1 MPSTRSTLFQ
11 HLPRSIV
18 SKVGSVFLLLILTT
32 AGCLLTTWHLAT
44 HLFGTSVAIHEASE
58 QQLRVYT
65 LTLLLSQLH
74 DPAMRQTTSALM
86 REEIQKWNQALEGLQ
101 YGNSRHNAIASSN
114 PELARQLQTVR
125 DRWELQLR
133 PALERT
139 LQDTPTDVPLL
150 EHQYRHDLGDLNL
163 ELTQLMQMLEQE
175 AANQMQALNHL
186 MLLFLLLSLCII
198 GLTIVVL
205 RRTLQAPLNELV
217 NKAERLASGDFTDV
231 TSLPSGDELGR
242 LDTVLETMAHNVRH
256 KIEELQALHSVCREV
271 AALGHGDLDQ
281 VLHGIVDQAAAISRA
296 DFAALLVRHPSM
308 NCWILDAI
316 SGAMFDA
323 KQKEIWL
330 TEETP
335 FSNQAYEERTPVIFP
350 VLSDHAETLVKI
362 RDVYGAKSLLAVPL
376 IAHQHRLGVLI
387 LCSTTR
393 PRQFTTWD
401 VRLAEQFAS
410 YAAITLENVRLF
422 HELESETNALSAK
435 LTAVEHKVAALTHE
449 VKAPAGRVAEFATWI
464 EQDYGSLLGEP
475 GQRYLSWIKKEGR
488 DLAQLAERTLDL
500 AKLTQ
505 DSLDVETVDLFETA
519 HEVLRLLESAIQ
531 ARGVR
536 ITVEQDLP
544 RLACRRIHVK
554 QVLENLVSNA
564 IKYMGEQP
572 DPHVGIGAL
581 TSHHDRLIYVRDN
594 GMGMDPAMTERIFSP
609 FARLAG
615 PEISGAGIGLVIVK
629 TVVEQYKGRVF
640 VDTVPG
646 KGSTF
651 YVQLPT
657 VPAVERKPAAP
668 LHSEQVGPGI
678 PWHAATEQDAPR
690 PRQVNS

>member
-1 MPSTRSTLFQ
+1 MHSTPSATFR
-11 HLPRSIV
+11 HLSRSIV
-18 SKVGSVFLLLILTT
+18 SKVGAAFLLLILTT
-32 AGCLLTTWHLAT
+32 AGCLLTTWHLAGQ
-44 HLFGTSVAIHEASE
+44 LIGTSAAINEAGG
-58 QQLRVYT
+58 QRMRVYK
-65 LTLLLSQLH
+65 LALLLSQLH
-74 DPAMRQTTSALM
+74 DPAMRQTTRAAM
-86 REEIQKWNQALEGLQ
+86 REEIQKWNQVLEGLQ
-101 YGNSRHNAIASSN
+101 YGNASHNAIASAN
-114 PELARQLQTVR
+114 PELVRQLQTVK

-133 PALERT
+133 PTLEQALH
-139 LQDTPTDVPLL
+139 DNPTNLHLL
-150 EHQYRHDLGDLNL
+150 EQQYQHDLDDLKLDLN
-163 ELTQLMQMLEQE
+163 QMVHMLEQD
-175 AANQMQALNHL
+175 AGDRIQALNRLLL
-186 MLLFLLLSLCII
+186 MFLLLSLCII
-198 GLTIVVL
+198 GLTVLVL
-205 RRTLQAPLNELV
+205 RRTLQTPLKQLV
-217 NKAERLASGDFTDV
+217 GKAERLASGDFTDV
-231 TSLPSGDELGR
+231 TSHPRGDELGR
-242 LDTVLETMAHNVRH
+242 VGTALETMAYKVRH

-281 VLHGIVDQAAAISRA
+281 VLHGIVDHAAAVSRA

-316 SGAMFDA
+316 SGVMFDA

-335 FSNQAYEERTPVIFP
+335 FSNQAYEERAPVIVP
-350 VLSDHAETLVKI
+350 VLSDHADTLVKI

-376 IAHQHRLGVLI
+376 MAHQHCLGVLM
-387 LCSTTR
+387 LCSTTQT
-393 PRQFTTWD
+393 RQFTTWD
-401 VRLAEQFAS
+401 VGLAEQFAS
-410 YAAITLENVRLF
+410 YAAVTLENVRLF
-422 HELESETNALSAK
+422 HELESETNALSVK

-464 EQDYGSLLGEP
+464 EQDYGSLLGEH

-500 AKLTQ
+500 ARLTHEP
-505 DSLDVETVDLFETA
+505 LDVETVDVFEA
-519 HEVLRLLESAIQ
+519 AGEVLQLLDGALQ
-531 ARGVR
+531 TRGVR
-536 ITVEQDLP
+536 ITVEPDLP

-564 IKYMGEQP
+564 IKYMGGQSE
-572 DPHVGIGAL
+572 PHVEIGAMM
-581 TSHHDRLIYVRDN
+581 SNQDRLIYVRDN
-594 GMGMDPAMTERIFSP
+594 GMGMDPAMTEHIFSP

-657 VPAVERKPAAP
+657 VAVLEEKPAAH
-668 LHSEQVGPGI
+668 LHPEQAGQTI
-678 PWHAATEQDAPR
+678 PWPATTAQDAIR
-690 PRQVNS
+690 SRQVNS